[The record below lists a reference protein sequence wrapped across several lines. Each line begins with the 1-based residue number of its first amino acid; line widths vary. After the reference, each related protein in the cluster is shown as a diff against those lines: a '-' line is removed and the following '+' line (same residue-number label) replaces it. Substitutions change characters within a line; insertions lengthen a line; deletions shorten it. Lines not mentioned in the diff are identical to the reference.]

1 MLLEELK
8 AWLRIGSDDEDGVL
22 ERLLGS
28 ATTLCEQFLGQWLIV
43 REGQETVVTDGSWQR
58 LSARPVLAI
67 SGVEVEGVA
76 LPGDAFAMDI
86 NAAGDGWVRA
96 RPAEGQRVVTVRYS
110 AGMAEAADG
119 LPDAIRQGI
128 VRLAAEHFAARDG
141 EVATPPAVVSAL
153 WRPWRRMRLA

>member
-1 MLLEELK
+1 MLAELK
-8 AWLRIGSDDEDGVL
+8 AWLRIGPDDEDGLL

-28 ATTLCEQFLGQWLIV
+28 ATGLCEQFIGQWLIV
-43 REGQETVVTDGSWQR
+43 REASETVVADGTWQR
-58 LSARPVLAI
+58 LAGRPVMAI
-67 SGVEVEGVA
+67 LGVEVEGVA
-76 LPGDAFAMDI
+76 LAASACAIGIDAS
-86 NAAGDGWVRA
+86 GDGWVRA
-96 RPAEGQRVVTVRYS
+96 RLVDGPGKVTVRYR
-110 AGMAEAADG
+110 AGMAGDADG

>member
-1 MLLEELK
+1 MLAELK
-8 AWLRIGSDDEDGVL
+8 AWLRIGPDDEDGLL

-28 ATTLCEQFLGQWLIV
+28 ATGLCEQFIGQWLIV
-43 REGQETVVTDGSWQR
+43 REASETVVADGTWQR
-58 LSARPVLAI
+58 LAGRPVMAI
-67 SGVEVEGVA
+67 LGVEVEGAA
-76 LPGDAFAMDI
+76 LAASACAIDIDAS
-86 NAAGDGWVRA
+86 GDGWVRA
-96 RPAEGQRVVTVRYS
+96 RLVDGPGKVTVRYR
-110 AGMAEAADG
+110 AGMAGDADG

>member
-1 MLLEELK
+1 MLADLK

-28 ATTLCEQFLGQWLIV
+28 ASGLCEQFIGQWLVV
-43 REGQETVVTDGSWQR
+43 REASETIRADGSWQR
-58 LSARPVLAI
+58 LMARPVVAI
-67 SGVEVEGVA
+67 LGVEVEGVA
-76 LPGDAFAMDI
+76 FPPDAYAADI
-86 NAAGDGWVRA
+86 DASGDGWVRA
-96 RPAEGQRVVTVRYS
+96 RLVDGPGAATVRLR
-110 AGMAEAADG
+110 AGMAVDVEG

-128 VRLAAEHFAARDG
+128 VRLAAEHFVARDG